1 MYVNLS
7 ENRHGHFNGKRHNTF
22 QSDPRETLDNS
33 RQPQASVP
41 DILPKILESFDLS

>member
-1 MYVNLS
+1 MGILMANDT
-7 ENRHGHFNGKRHNTF
+7 TF
-22 QSDPRETLDNS
+22 SDPRETLDNS